1 MTSFFSSCRV
11 FRSVLIGAALTCHV
25 GTSTSASAQ
34 PAEGTSSGELLK
46 QAHEATLAAK
56 TDEEFSEVVRLCQQA
71 LDQGA
76 KDKDAAYA
84 RQLQSWALDHRG
96 ELRAAAGDGDAALAD
111 FEQAVSLDGTRW
123 RAIHNRGV
131 SYAQAGRY
139 KEAEADF
146 DRTLKLMPNYAHGW
160 FNRGE
165 VRYARGDLAAAI
177 KDYDQALRLAPN
189 DTLVLVSRGN
199 ARFQRGELRAALT
212 DLNAAVGR
220 DAKNAA
226 ALTFRAEVQAALSNF
241 SAAADDYRKARALD
255 PGNGHCCQSVAW
267 LLATCPDARYRNPK
281 LAVEAALEAIKLDGE
296 SDHRYLDTL
305 AAAYAADGQFELAAE
320 TQAKTIATARANKQ
334 PSDVV
339 DKLAARLNRYK
350 QGKPY
355 LPSR

>member
-1 MTSFFSSCRV
+1 MTSFFSSRFALRTIFLGTALACH
-11 FRSVLIGAALTCHV
+11 FRAIPV
-25 GTSTSASAQ
+25 SAQ
-34 PAEGTSSGELLK
+34 PDEAPAIGELLK
-46 QAHEATLAAK
+46 QAHKATSAAK
-56 TDEEFSEVVRLCQQA
+56 TDEEFSEVIRLCQQA

-76 KDKDAAYA
+76 TEKDAAYA

-96 ELRAAAGDGDAALAD
+96 EVRAAAGNSDAALAD

-177 KDYDQALRLAPN
+177 KDYDQSLRLAPN

-199 ARFQRGELRAALT
+199 ARFHRGELRPALADLTAALR
-212 DLNAAVGR
+212 R
-220 DAKNAA
+220 DANNAA
-226 ALTFRAEVQAALSNF
+226 ALTFRAEVQSALGNF
-241 SAAADDYRKARALD
+241 TAAADDFRKARGLD
-255 PGNGHCCQSVAW
+255 PNNGHCCQSVAW
-267 LLATCPDARYRNPK
+267 LMATCPDARFRNPK
-281 LAVEAALEAIKLDGE
+281 LAVEAAQAAIKLDGE

-305 AAAYAADGQFELAAE
+305 AAAYAADGQFELAVE
-320 TQAKTIATARANKQ
+320 TQTKTIATAQANKQ
-334 PSDVV
+334 PTDVV
-339 DKLAARLNRYK
+339 DKLAARLERYK
-350 QGKPY
+350 NGKPY

>member
-1 MTSFFSSCRV
+1 MTSFSSSRLA
-11 FRSVLIGAALTCHV
+11 FRTIFLGAALACHFGPMPV
-25 GTSTSASAQ
+25 SAQ
-34 PAEGTSSGELLK
+34 PEEAPSSGELLK
-46 QAHEATLAAK
+46 QAHEATKAAK
-56 TDEEFSEVVRLCQQA
+56 TDEELSKIVRLCQQA
-71 LDQGA
+71 LDHGA
-76 KDKDAAYA
+76 KEKDAAYA

-146 DRTLKLMPNYAHGW
+146 DRTLKLMPNFAHGW

-165 VRYARGDLAAAI
+165 LRYARGDLAAAI
-177 KDYDQALRLAPN
+177 KDYDQSLRLAPN

-199 ARFQRGELRAALT
+199 ARFHHGELRAALA
-212 DLNAAVGR
+212 DLTAALRR
-220 DAKNAA
+220 DANNAA
-226 ALTFRAEVQAALSNF
+226 ALTYRAEVHAALGNF
-241 SAAADDYRKARALD
+241 SAAADDFRKARGLD
-255 PGNGHCCQSVAW
+255 PKNGHCCQSVAW
-267 LLATCPDARYRNPK
+267 LMATCPDARYRNPK
-281 LAVEAALEAIKLDGE
+281 LAVEAAQEAIKLDGE
-296 SDHRYLDTL
+296 SDHGYLDTL

-320 TQAKTIATARANKQ
+320 TQAKTIATAQANKQ

-339 DKLAARLNRYK
+339 DKLTQRLERYK